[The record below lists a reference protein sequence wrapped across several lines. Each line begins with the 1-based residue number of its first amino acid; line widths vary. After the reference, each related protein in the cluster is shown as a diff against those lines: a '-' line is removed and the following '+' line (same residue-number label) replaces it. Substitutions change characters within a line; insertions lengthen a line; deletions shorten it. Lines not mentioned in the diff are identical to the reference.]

1 MCRAGAWAAR
11 GARGAQLGAR
21 LLPGAAGVYFLLP
34 TSCFLHPTSN
44 FRLPT
49 SWCRGCVHEHAHGRA
64 HRHAHA
70 MRVRGHGHVHGC
82 VRRRVWGH
90 VRGHMHIVREL
101 TCSGCMCIRAE
112 EQRRRGGE
120 SRHQPCVAP
129 TPTRAPAPSRTALR
143 SPHHPS
149 SPSGPFCFARSLPHT
164 VVFCLAFC
172 SPTPLSLA
180 IRRRCT
186 ASPGDRHQPATA
198 TSAEGGRW

>member
-70 MRVRGHGHVHGC
+70 MPC
-82 VRRRVWGH
+82 VGMGMCMDVCVDVYGDMY
-90 VRGHMHIVREL
+90 VG
-101 TCSGCMCIRAE
+101 TCTSYVSSHALDACAY

-120 SRHQPCVAP
+120 EESHAI
-129 TPTRAPAPSRTALR
+129 
-143 SPHHPS
+143 
-149 SPSGPFCFARSLPHT
+149 
-164 VVFCLAFC
+164 
-172 SPTPLSLA
+172 SLA
-180 IRRRCT
+180 
-186 ASPGDRHQPATA
+186 
-198 TSAEGGRW
+198 